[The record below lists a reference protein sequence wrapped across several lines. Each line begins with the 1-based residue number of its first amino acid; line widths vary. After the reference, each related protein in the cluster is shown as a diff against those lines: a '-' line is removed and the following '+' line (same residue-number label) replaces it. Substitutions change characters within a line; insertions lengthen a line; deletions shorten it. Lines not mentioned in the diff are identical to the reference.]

1 MQPYQH
7 ILAAVDGSAP
17 SLHALEQALRLP
29 GWLVSAAAVV
39 PPLPGDPKV
48 AGPQGESRLRAPYE
62 AALARCRE
70 LATARGLP
78 LTTLLLKG
86 EPHEAISAAAREQ
99 GCDLVVIGKRGH
111 DLPPGAHMGRVT
123 ERVIGYCPTDVLVVP
138 ARGSLGLDRLLLPV
152 DGSRYSRRATARAL
166 SLAAAGAALLVLS
179 VLDAPPGFVT
189 EVPEVA
195 GDFLN
200 SLEELVGDV
209 ARQAAD
215 RGLSCETRVAVGPA
229 YRTIV
234 ELAGQWRAGL
244 IVMGSHG
251 RTGTKRLLMGSV
263 TERVVGQAPCPVL
276 VVKADQRLLGGGPGS
291 GGSLPSPHTPLPTL

>member
-17 SLHALEQALRLP
+17 SQHALEQAERFPGCRLT
-29 GWLVSAAAVV
+29 VAAVV
-39 PPLPGDPKV
+39 PPLPGDLKD
-48 AGPQGESRLRAPYE
+48 AGPIGEARLQAPYD
-62 AALARCRE
+62 AALARCQE
-70 LATARGLP
+70 FVTARGLP
-78 LTTLLLKG
+78 LTTLLLRG
-86 EPHEAISAAAREQ
+86 EPHEAISNAARER

-152 DGSRYSRRATARAL
+152 DGSRFSRQATARAL
-166 SLAAAGAALLVLS
+166 SLAPAGAALLALA

-195 GDFLN
+195 RDLLD
-200 SLEELVGDV
+200 SLEALVAEV

-215 RGLSCETRVAVGPA
+215 HGLPCETRVAVGPA

-234 ELAGQWRAGL
+234 EAAGEWRAGL

-251 RTGTKRLLMGSV
+251 RTGLKRLLMGSV

-276 VVKADQRLLGGGPGS
+276 VVKADK
-291 GGSLPSPHTPLPTL
+291 